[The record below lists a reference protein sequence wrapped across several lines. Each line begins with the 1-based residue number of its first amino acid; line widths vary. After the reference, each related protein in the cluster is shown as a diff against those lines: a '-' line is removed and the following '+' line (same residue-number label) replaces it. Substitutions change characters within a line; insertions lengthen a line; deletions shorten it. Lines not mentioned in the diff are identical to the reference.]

1 MLWRGVVCHSRNIGG
16 CNLSDLLLD
25 TLFAVAG
32 ADNKYCT
39 EE

>member
-16 CNLSDLLLD
+16 YSLTDLLFGNR
-25 TLFAVAG
+25 FAVVG